1 MGLKWTDSREIGEAL
16 YDAYPD
22 LDPKTVRFTDMHQW
36 ICDLEDF
43 DDDPQASNEKILE
56 AILLVWLDEAEY
68 VLVGMGAGLSAS
80 AGLNYVDPD
89 FFRRHF
95 PAHAALGLRTVWED
109 ALAAL
114 VHPSHIVIY
123 APGASLTCRLPAT
136 RII

>member
-56 AILLVWLDEAEY
+56 AILLVWLD
-68 VLVGMGAGLSAS
+68 
-80 AGLNYVDPD
+80 D
-89 FFRRHF
+89 
-95 PAHAALGLRTVWED
+95 
-109 ALAAL
+109 AL